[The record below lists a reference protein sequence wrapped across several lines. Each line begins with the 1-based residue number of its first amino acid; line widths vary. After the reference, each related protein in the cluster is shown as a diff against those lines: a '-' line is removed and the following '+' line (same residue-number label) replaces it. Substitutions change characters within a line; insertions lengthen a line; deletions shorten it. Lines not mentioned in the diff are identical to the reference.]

1 MKQMTAEICRRRRR
15 SRRNKCQLLFCLLL
29 VVSHNSCI
37 SGSAFTSCKQIVPH
51 KRHVSALSARGR
63 SPGSAKTTPKMPNI
77 PAFSSGPNPSVDS
90 TSNAST
96 MVVLDVENIRGAN
109 AFRISHESLMT
120 RIRLWREDRL
130 LRSQTLILEPMIWVS
145 DHGVSSSV
153 HYFSSSPHDDG
164 LNYNGVQV
172 KLPNNLGVAFSGL
185 RTADDVIVDLV
196 KLRCGDDV
204 QSTLSRNTTIII
216 TADAK
221 LISRCQIAR
230 RESSSLSDL
239 IFVEPSSLLQQL
251 EVYKLNVHEEEGL
264 FGEPYQSVRPIHRAN
279 LGEYEKRSDG
289 KTNSMTS
296 FKDSSIAMQQHA
308 RFQARFQNTENNA
321 VTATSNQP
329 TDEEETEGDV
339 NADDNEIIKPDPDAA
354 LVAKLK
360 TEQIRRQMLASDAF
374 YLARP
379 SKMRGRKSAS
389 TVAAIHA
396 KYKDR
401 NISKKQQKRLIKR
414 RFGRQRNEEMV
425 KAATTRKELAKK
437 LQNHLEK
444 LAAEPSESG
453 ICQSA
458 SGESEHLLQTLLGW
472 FEEERPKT
480 NGIHDNANYDELES
494 LPMHLS
500 GGGVSGNFESD
511 GSWNPLGLVL
521 RAPLR
526 DTSTETN
533 LAPLRLVVISD
544 THGFEG
550 ALAKFDESQK
560 HGSHYLL
567 PQADLLIHCG
577 T

>member
-1 MKQMTAEICRRRRR
+1 MEQMAPQRCTRRRR
-15 SRRNKCQLLFCLLL
+15 SRSTECQPLFCLFL
-29 VVSHNSCI
+29 VVLHNSCMA
-37 SGSAFTSCKQIVPH
+37 GSAFTPCGQIAPH
-51 KRHVSALSARGR
+51 RHVSILSARGR
-63 SPGSAKTTPKMPNI
+63 SAKTTLEMPNI
-77 PAFSSGPNPSVDS
+77 PAFSPGSNPSVD
-90 TSNAST
+90 AAPQMST

-109 AFRISHESLMT
+109 AFRISHEALMT
-120 RIRLWREDRL
+120 RIRMWREDRL
-130 LRSQTLILEPMIWVS
+130 FRSQTSTLEPMIWVC
-145 DHGVSSSV
+145 DHGVSSSI
-153 HYFSSSPHDDG
+153 HYLSSSPQEDG
-164 LNYNGVQV
+164 VDYNGAKV

-196 KLRCGDDV
+196 KLRCGDDT
-204 QSTLSRNTTIII
+204 QSVLSRNTTIII

-251 EVYKLNVHEEEGL
+251 EVYKLNTHEEEGL
-264 FGEPYQSVRPIHRAN
+264 FGEFHQNVRPIQRAN
-279 LGEYEKRSDG
+279 LGEFERRSDG

-296 FKDSSIAMQQHA
+296 FKDSSIAMEQHA
-308 RFQARFQNTENNA
+308 RFQARFQNKEKLA
-321 VTATSNQP
+321 VTASNQL
-329 TDEEETEGDV
+329 TDGEKSARDSNMEESKIIQP
-339 NADDNEIIKPDPDAA
+339 DNDAA
-354 LVAKLK
+354 MIAKLK

-379 SKMRGRKSAS
+379 SKMRGRKSSS

-414 RFGRQRNEEMV
+414 RFGRQRNEEMA

-437 LQNHLEK
+437 LQNHLEN
-444 LAAEPSESG
+444 LSAESFG
-453 ICQSA
+453 ICQSV
-458 SGESEHLLQTLLGW
+458 SGESECLLHTLLGW
-472 FEEERPKT
+472 FEEEHPKC
-480 NGIHDNANYDELES
+480 NNIYDDAHHDELEG
-494 LPMHLS
+494 LPMHRS
-500 GGGVSGNFESD
+500 GGSSGNFESD
-511 GSWNPLGLVL
+511 GSWNPLGSVL
-521 RAPLR
+521 RTPLR
-526 DTSTETN
+526 DASLETN

-560 HGSHYLL
+560 HTNDYLL